1 MEFSSRNAGQPHQ
14 PQQAV
19 RVNAA
24 PGAGAEGHSSHESKK
39 GFKGGGSRLFRYAT
53 VGLLLCIA
61 VLAVAIAF
69 SFYFN
74 SPTQSK
80 YVQSSDYQAVF
91 LTNGQVYFGKVK
103 ALNSQ
108 FMDLQD
114 IFYLNNQQSQPSNST
129 SSTSSTT
136 ATPTKF
142 SLVKLG
148 CELHGPA
155 DEMVINN
162 SQVSFW
168 ENLKGSG
175 QVVTAINKW
184 YQQNPNGL
192 QCNTKSS

>member
-24 PGAGAEGHSSHESKK
+24 PGAGSEGHSHESKK
-39 GFKGGGSRLFRYAT
+39 GFKGGGSKWLRYAT

-61 VLAVAIAF
+61 VLALALAF
-69 SFYFN
+69 AFYNN
-74 SPTQSK
+74 SPSQSK
-80 YVQSSDYQAVF
+80 YVQTSEYQAVF

-129 SSTSSTT
+129 SSTTAST

-148 CELHGPA
+148 CELHGPS

-168 ENLKGSG
+168 ENLKDSG

-192 QCNTKSS
+192 QCNKSS